1 MGRKLRACLLRPRGP
16 AGFTFDYSPSL
27 SRAAP
32 RCADMKNSFAAG
44 LLAAF
49 LAVALWGAQLPIAK
63 DSFAHVDPFSSTA
76 LRYLFAL
83 LVMVPAL
90 IWQEG
95 RGALRYGRQWKTA
108 CLLGFIGMAASPCL
122 VFLGMSM
129 SRAEYAVVIV
139 ALQPSMAA
147 ILHWILQS
155 RRPSSFTLACIAM
168 ALAGVVLVVTKGE
181 LAFHESARELLGSF
195 CVLLGAL
202 AWVIY
207 TMGTGKLAGW
217 SIWRITTLT
226 MLPGGVA
233 NMLLA
238 AGLIATGIVPL
249 PTAEA
254 LWTIRWPLAYLSF
267 AGVLVSMLAWNFGN
281 QRIGPLN
288 ATLFINFMP
297 VMTFGFRSVQGH
309 QFSPIELLG
318 AGLVVAALVANNVYL
333 RVAYLAAQRRAAV
346 AAG

>member
-1 MGRKLRACLLRPRGP
+1 
-16 AGFTFDYSPSL
+16 
-27 SRAAP
+27 
-32 RCADMKNSFAAG
+32 MKNSFAAG
-44 LLAAF
+44 LMAAF

-63 DSFAHVDPFSSTA
+63 DSFAHVDPFTSTA

-83 LVMVPAL
+83 MVMVPAL
-90 IWQEG
+90 VWREG
-95 RGALRYGRQWKTA
+95 RTALCYGMRWKTA
-108 CLLGFIGMAASPCL
+108 CLLGVIGMAASPCL
-122 VFLGMSM
+122 VFMGMSM

-147 ILHWILQS
+147 ILHWIIES
-155 RRPSSFTLACIAM
+155 RRPSAFTLACIAM
-168 ALAGVVLVVTKGE
+168 ALMGVVLVVTKGE
-181 LAFHESARELLGSF
+181 LAFNESARDLLGSF

-217 SIWRITTLT
+217 SILRVTTLT
-226 MLPGGVA
+226 MLPGGIA

-238 AGLIATGIVPL
+238 AGLLASGLVPL
-249 PTAEA
+249 PTPDA
-254 LWTIRWPLAYLSF
+254 LWAIRWPLAYLSF

-297 VMTFGFRSVQGH
+297 VMTFGFRSLQGY
-309 QFSPIELLG
+309 QFSKVE
-318 AGLVVAALVANNVYL
+318 
-333 RVAYLAAQRRAAV
+333 
-346 AAG
+346 

>member
-1 MGRKLRACLLRPRGP
+1 
-16 AGFTFDYSPSL
+16 
-27 SRAAP
+27 
-32 RCADMKNSFAAG
+32 MKNSFAAG

-83 LVMVPAL
+83 LVIIPAL
-90 IWQEG
+90 LWREG
-95 RGALRYGRQWKTA
+95 RSALAYGSQWKSA
-108 CLLGFIGMAASPCL
+108 CLLGFTGMAASPCL

-147 ILHWILQS
+147 ILHWVIES
-155 RRPSSFTLACIAM
+155 RRPSAFTLVCIAM
-168 ALAGVVLVVTKGE
+168 ALMGVLLVVTKGE
-181 LAFHESARELLGSF
+181 FAFHESARDLLGSF

-207 TMGTGKLAGW
+207 TMGTSKLAGW
-217 SIWRITTLT
+217 SILRVTTLT
-226 MLPGGVA
+226 MLPGGIA
-233 NMLLA
+233 NMLIA
-238 AGLIATGIVPL
+238 AGLIASGLVPL
-249 PTAEA
+249 PTTEA
-254 LWTIRWPLAYLSF
+254 LWAIRWPLAYLSF

-297 VMTFGFRSVQGH
+297 VMTFGFRSLQGYR
-309 QFSPIELLG
+309 FSSIELLG

-333 RVAYLAAQRRAAV
+333 RMAHVAARRRATV

>member
-1 MGRKLRACLLRPRGP
+1 
-16 AGFTFDYSPSL
+16 
-27 SRAAP
+27 
-32 RCADMKNSFAAG
+32 MKNSFMSG

-83 LVMVPAL
+83 LVIVPAL
-90 IWQEG
+90 VWREG
-95 RGALRYGRQWKTA
+95 RGALRFGPQWKTA
-108 CLLGFIGMAASPCL
+108 WMLGFIGMAASPCL
-122 VFLGMSM
+122 VFTGMSL

-147 ILHWILQS
+147 ILQWVLAS
-155 RRPSSFTLACIAM
+155 RRPSAFTLACIAM
-168 ALAGVVLVVTKGE
+168 ALLGVVLVVTKGE
-181 LAFHESARELLGSF
+181 FAFHESGRDLLGSF

-207 TMGTGKLAGW
+207 TMGTAKLEGW
-217 SIWRITTLT
+217 SILRVTTLT
-226 MLPGGVA
+226 MLPGGIA

-238 AGLIATGIVPL
+238 AGLIAGGLIAL
-249 PTAEA
+249 PTPEA
-254 LWTIRWPLAYLSF
+254 LWAVRWPLAYLSF

-297 VMTFGFRSVQGH
+297 VMTFGFRSLQGYH
-309 QFSPIELLG
+309 FSPIELVG
-318 AGLVVAALVANNVYL
+318 AGLVVAALVANNIYL
-333 RVAYLAAQRRAAV
+333 RMVYVAARRRATV
-346 AAG
+346 IAG